1 MTSSKRVWK
10 TVGII
15 LASIAA
21 AVVLLV
27 VSLIILFESLSSTKV
42 IGNYPSPDE
51 AHTVI
56 VYLESGSAFSPFIVS
71 AKVKGDGILGK
82 RSIYSQDNI
91 ENAEVK
97 WLDNRT
103 VEINGVVL
111 DIYNDH
117 YIGDD

>member
-1 MTSSKRVWK
+1 MKTSKRVWK

-15 LASIAA
+15 LASIIA
-21 AVVLLV
+21 AVGLLV

-56 VYLESGSAFSPFIVS
+56 VYLESGPAFSPFIVS
-71 AKVKGDGILGK
+71 AKVKGDGIFGK
-82 RSIYSQDNI
+82 RAVYSQDNI
-91 ENAEVK
+91 KNADVE
-97 WLDNRT
+97 WLNERT

>member
-1 MTSSKRVWK
+1 MKTSKRVWK
-10 TVGII
+10 TIGII

-27 VSLIILFESLSSTKV
+27 VSLIILFESRSATKV

-56 VYLESGSAFSPFIVS
+56 VYLESGPAFSPFIVY
-71 AKVKGDGILGK
+71 AKVKGEGIWGK
-82 RSIYSQDNI
+82 RSIYSQENI
-91 ENAEVK
+91 ESADVE
-97 WLDNRT
+97 WLDERT

-111 DIYNDH
+111 DIYYDH